1 MAACLVTRGTILV
14 GGQSRGGALS
24 IVYAGMHLHP
34 EQVVGVLNPT
44 GDMMKMPTAIIAA
57 CAGTFALAQA
67 DLVHAA
73 YASAAAPMSQ
83 ERAADRIALPEFRG
97 GPETLKRPLTF
108 SEALLGS
115 PNSTRKD
122 IGCIGWHGRSSG
134 VTKNGK
140 CIRKKRG

>member
-1 MAACLVTRGTILV
+1 
-14 GGQSRGGALS
+14 
-24 IVYAGMHLHP
+24 
-34 EQVVGVLNPT
+34 
-44 GDMMKMPTAIIAA
+44 MMKMPTAIIAA
-57 CAGTFALAQA
+57 CACTFALAQA
-67 DLVHAA
+67 DLAKAA

-83 ERAADRIALPEFRG
+83 ERAADRSALPEFKG
-97 GPETLKRPLTF
+97 GPETIKRPLAF
-108 SEALLGS
+108 SEALLSS